1 MFPAIFPTRQ
11 DHWDPQGLSDRR
23 ACLAIILADV
33 RLRLW
38 GMTIKMLGST
48 SKIEETSARYSN
60 DIILI
65 AIYSHL

>member
-1 MFPAIFPTRQ
+1 MVLITLVTGAFVNQLTSLRGLTLWNLMFPEIFPTRQ

-38 GMTIKMLGST
+38 GSR
-48 SKIEETSARYSN
+48 A
-60 DIILI
+60 
-65 AIYSHL
+65 